1 MANAPISIDDNKSKM
16 AKIDCETR
24 AEVEIEHQEKAKASQ
39 PIPTISLVA
48 AEQKFFDEIVKHNDH
63 FTINHS
69 TNVTMLAHNMYRF
82 EKYKKFVHK
91 MKLDDERIGFYEKQK
106 LAYDKQVALYTTK
119 LGLDMKD
126 IQRMIFEEARLR
138 IEEKKLEQMEINKQ
152 PQEVNPLMAVLEAM
166 KK

>member
-1 MANAPISIDDNKSKM
+1 MANAPVSIDENKSKM
-16 AKIDCETR
+16 AKIDRQVRT
-24 AEVEIEHQEKAKASQ
+24 EVETEHQKKAKASQ
-39 PIPTISLVA
+39 PIPTINLVA

-69 TNVTMLAHNMYRF
+69 TNVTMLAHNLYRF

-106 LAYDKQVALYTTK
+106 LAYDRQVALYTSK

-138 IEEKKLEQMEINKQ
+138 IEERKLEQMENNAQ
-152 PQEVNPLMAVLEAM
+152 PKEVNPLLAVLEAM